1 MIFHSQHD
9 SMQCGIACLQMICGS
24 FGKNYS
30 AEELSHICYASA
42 EGVSLLGI
50 SQAADSLG
58 LHTVCGKVKMELLAL
73 INILHSQ

>member
-42 EGVSLLGI
+42 V
-50 SQAADSLG
+50 
-58 LHTVCGKVKMELLAL
+58 L
-73 INILHSQ
+73 IGYRDFVDKLC